1 MKFVIVVPPVLAHQ
15 RRASLICTCTT
26 IVGLHL
32 YIAQLHC
39 SVGTDCLIVGT
50 RLSKPAS
57 SCKRQAYLLLL
68 RSCGK
73 ALSISRPLVCD
84 ASKGNFNKLSVQFV
98 HLWHGVQYHNK
109 QILTR
114 IGDWLALVALF
125 AHARDDINHK
135 FRETSAALHASGLI
149 TSCQKTSHVNFVLWL
164 SLTLESGLLHSADA
178 RVVLTYST
186 KSLQR
191 LGEHQHALS
200 QTSSEVMRK
209 DAGL

>member
-1 MKFVIVVPPVLAHQ
+1 M
-15 RRASLICTCTT
+15 
-26 IVGLHL
+26 
-32 YIAQLHC
+32 
-39 SVGTDCLIVGT
+39 
-50 RLSKPAS
+50 SKPAS
-57 SCKRQAYLLLL
+57 LCKRQAYLLLL

-73 ALSISRPLVCD
+73 ALSISRPLPCD
-84 ASKGNFNKLSVQFV
+84 ASKGNFNKLSVCVV

-149 TSCQKTSHVNFVLWL
+149 TSCQKISHVDVVLWL

-191 LGEHQHALS
+191 LGKHQHALS
-200 QTSSEVMRK
+200 QTSSEVMRN